1 MVMKNGMYGIFPGAQ
16 QLRTE
21 DGSPGKWA
29 ARATVIRWQSGEVMP
44 VNWTS
49 PEFESK
55 QAALAHAV
63 NGARAMIDSGR
74 CTI

>member
-1 MVMKNGMYGIFPGAQ
+1 MVMKDEMYGIFPGAL
-16 QLRTE
+16 QLNTD

-29 ARATVIRWQSGEVMP
+29 ARATVIRWQSGEVVP
-44 VNWTS
+44 VSWAS
-49 PEFESK
+49 PKFDSK

-74 CTI
+74 CAI